1 MYTALVGAP
10 GQAVVYVF
18 EYNTDTEEWG
28 EAQVRIKNPITFPE
42 PLKEK
47 GR

>member
-18 EYNTDTEEWG
+18 EHNIDTGQWDQT
-28 EAQVRIKNPITFPE
+28 QV
-42 PLKEK
+42 
-47 GR
+47 